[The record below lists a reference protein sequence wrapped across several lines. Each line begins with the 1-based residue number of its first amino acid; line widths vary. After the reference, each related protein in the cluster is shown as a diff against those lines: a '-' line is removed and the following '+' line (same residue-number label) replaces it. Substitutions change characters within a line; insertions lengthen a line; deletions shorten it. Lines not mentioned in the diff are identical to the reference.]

1 MEKSSQTNQFADGEE
16 WPVERSGHPA
26 GGDIA
31 KIPGEGETEDQS
43 GRKRTPPSAAAPT
56 APAVPSTLWLNT
68 RIRLRSYIRRREPG
82 PTPAPPR
89 AQGSGIADPRS
100 ARNRANQT
108 TASEKRRKTGPKY
121 RTQPEKPRA
130 TARRSCPPQER
141 PQPA

>member
-56 APAVPSTLWLNT
+56 APAVPSTLWLHT
-68 RIRLRSYIRRREPG
+68 RIGLRSYIRRREPG
-82 PTPAPPR
+82 PAAPPPR
-89 AQGSGIADPRS
+89 ARGPGRSDPRL
-100 ARNRANQT
+100 T
-108 TASEKRRKTGPKY
+108 THRPNE
-121 RTQPEKPRA
+121 
-130 TARRSCPPQER
+130 PPPSQNLDTTIHSD
-141 PQPA
+141 Q